1 MPEFFRTVHD
11 VSGGGEREAMSRF
24 DRRSGICLNGTFFG
38 AGQNGTNRDILT
50 IKKLTSK
57 ISFHSII
64 TAQ

>member
-11 VSGGGEREAMSRF
+11 VSGGGGRY
-24 DRRSGICLNGTFFG
+24 RRSGICLNGTFFG

-57 ISFHSII
+57 VSFHSII